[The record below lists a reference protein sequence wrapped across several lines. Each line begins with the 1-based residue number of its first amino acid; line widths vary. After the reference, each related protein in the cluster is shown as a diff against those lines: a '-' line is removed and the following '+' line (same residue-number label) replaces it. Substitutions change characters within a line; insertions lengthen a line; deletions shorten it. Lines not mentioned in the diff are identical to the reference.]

1 MAKDNLCLLIC
12 DNYKNE
18 AASVIEAGGFKDV
31 KLFTFPPACYS
42 AGDEKQELSGFLPP
56 RKSRCGRTVFL
67 GSHCADRFELPGK
80 DRADFRSHLTDQ
92 CFYMFANKN
101 IIDAYLK
108 EKAYILT
115 PGFLS
120 LWRQCI
126 KEMGLDKKTAGKFFK
141 RSFSKLVLLDTGTEK
156 NISKKLQQFSE
167 FLNLSCK
174 TVPVGLDHFSMFLKG
189 TILEWRLENIKNVE
203 RTAVKKTVHKN
214 QSLLSEKDE
223 AVIPETFTERNEM
236 EEQSNI
242 AAFKET
248 DRRMHKRFS
257 IDRTCLVEIND
268 SEMVELKDISLG
280 GARLGISRPL
290 PADSIHGVRIFPSI
304 KNEIYLTGA
313 VVWSSS
319 KDPACPHHYETGLKF
334 VNIDEDSTRSLD
346 KFFSSIANPAS
357 K

>member
-1 MAKDNLCLLIC
+1 MAKNDLCLLIC
-12 DNYKNE
+12 DNYKSE

-42 AGDEKQELSGFLPP
+42 AGDETQALSGFLPP
-56 RKSRCGRTVFL
+56 LKSRCGRTVFL
-67 GSHCADRFELPGK
+67 GGRCADRFELPGN
-80 DRADFRSHLTDQ
+80 DRADFRPHLTDQ

-108 EKAYILT
+108 EKAYLLT
-115 PGFLS
+115 PGFLIR
-120 LWRQCI
+120 WRQCI
-126 KEMGLDKKTAGKFFK
+126 KEMDLDRKSAGRFFK
-141 RSFSKLVLLDTGTEK
+141 KSFSKLVLLDTGTEK

-167 FLNLSCK
+167 FLNLPCK

-189 TILEWRLENIKNVE
+189 TILEWRLENIKSVA
-203 RTAVKKTVHKN
+203 RTAVNKNVRKT
-214 QSLLSEKDE
+214 Q
-223 AVIPETFTERNEM
+223 PETFTERNEK
-236 EEQSNI
+236 EEQLTTSTLRE
-242 AAFKET
+242 A

-268 SEMVELKDISLG
+268 SKMVELKDISLG

-290 PADSIHGVRIFPSI
+290 PSDSIHGVRIFPSI

-319 KDPACPHHYETGLKF
+319 KDSHQYETGLKF

-346 KFFSSIANPAS
+346 KFFSSIANPAA